1 MGSIITAII
10 IVMICLLPVVL
21 MTRRHKRKEK
31 ELLKSLCPKPGKEAN
46 ISKYDSWSN
55 AAIGIDVNSDIVF
68 FTKNTGDDNINQQV
82 MLGDIEQCKIVRIN
96 SGESSRNKAIEK
108 LELFFIPKTKEKAV
122 NALNFYNAE
131 YDGPTLAGELQL
143 AEKWCSIINERL
155 AIARKL

>member
-1 MGSIITAII
+1 MGSIITGVI

-21 MTRRHKRKEK
+21 MTLRHKRKER
-31 ELLKSLCPKPGKEAN
+31 ELIKSLYPKSGKRAN

-68 FTKNTGDDNINQQV
+68 FTKNTGDSKINQEV
-82 MLGDIEQCKIVRIN
+82 MLRDIEQCKIERTN
-96 SGESSRNKAIEK
+96 SGESSRYKAIEK
-108 LELFFIPKTKEKAV
+108 LELFFIPRTKEKAV
-122 NALNFYNAE
+122 TALTFYSAE

-155 AIARKL
+155 GVTLKL